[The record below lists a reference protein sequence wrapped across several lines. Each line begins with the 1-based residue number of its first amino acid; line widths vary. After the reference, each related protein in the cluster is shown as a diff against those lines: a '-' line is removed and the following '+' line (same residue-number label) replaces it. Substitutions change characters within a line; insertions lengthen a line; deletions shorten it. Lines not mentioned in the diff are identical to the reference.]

1 MTARTAART
10 AAGAGTPWAEGR
22 LLTVQPRQPRVL
34 FGRMYEDPAVELAAF
49 PPPAARVLC
58 IASAGDTAAALAAA
72 GYDVTAVDLNPAQLD
87 YARGRLQAGAPAV
100 PGSAERLLAT
110 GRAAAGALLP
120 AWRPSAL
127 ERFLRLDDPA
137 EQARQWRRTLDGP
150 GLRLFLAASL
160 RPAGALAVGL
170 RPPFRGVVPARFDA
184 VLRAR
189 LARGFARHPNAAN
202 PWAWRLLLG
211 HEMPGGEPRG
221 RDLTGR
227 DLPGRDLPEGDLPG
241 GGAATAGPT
250 QGTIRLLA
258 GDVVDH
264 LERSPAGHYDAVTL
278 SNVLDGPGPAFARR
292 LRTAVRHAV
301 RPGGVV
307 VLRSIREPGPAG
319 PGAAAE
325 DRSLLWGVVRVV
337 RPRTPARPASRR
349 A

>member
-1 MTARTAART
+1 MSATDTARPA
-10 AAGAGTPWAEGR
+10 TPWSEGR
-22 LLTVQPRQPRVL
+22 LLAVRPRGPRIL

-49 PPPAARVLC
+49 PPPRTGARVLC

-72 GYDVTAVDLNPAQLD
+72 GHQVTAVDINPAQLD
-87 YARGRLQAGAPAV
+87 YARARLHYGAPAAA
-100 PGSAERLLAT
+100 GTAERLLSA
-110 GRAAAGALLP
+110 GRATAGALLP
-120 AWRPSAL
+120 AWRKSEV
-127 ERFLRLDDPA
+127 ERFVRLDDPA
-137 EQARQWRRTLDGP
+137 AQDEHWRRSLDGP
-150 GLRLFLAASL
+150 GIRLLLTAAL

-170 RPPFRGVVPARFDA
+170 RPAFRCVVPHRFDA

-211 HEMPGGEPRG
+211 RELPG
-221 RDLTGR
+221 T
-227 DLPGRDLPEGDLPG
+227 DLPAPG
-241 GGAATAGPT
+241 QEVDVAGAVP
-250 QGTIRLLA
+250 IVRLLLA
-258 GDVVDH
+258 DVVEH

-292 LRTAVRHAV
+292 LRAAVRRAV
-301 RPGGVV
+301 RPGGVA

-337 RPRTPARPASRR
+337 HL
-349 A
+349 